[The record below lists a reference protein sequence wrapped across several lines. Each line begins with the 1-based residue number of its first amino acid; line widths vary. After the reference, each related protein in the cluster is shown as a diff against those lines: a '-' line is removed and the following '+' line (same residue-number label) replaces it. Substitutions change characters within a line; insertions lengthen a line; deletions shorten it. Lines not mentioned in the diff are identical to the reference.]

1 MILAV
6 ILVAA
11 VGCAP
16 AAGPA
21 ATASERA
28 APASSAPAVS
38 PSGSSRSA
46 DEQAAVIAT
55 VSTFEQQRAGG
66 DPQVAYD
73 LLAPRWQTAFGSVDR
88 FRTQMRDYIGSGARE
103 YRITGLSRDPSR
115 VSQATVGDAWPD
127 VQAAAEAGT
136 AWVVDVRH
144 PNVRG
149 ASAGS
154 EVLLVAP
161 DVTGRLR
168 IWILH

>member
-1 MILAV
+1 M
-6 ILVAA
+6 
-11 VGCAP
+11 
-16 AAGPA
+16 
-21 ATASERA
+21 
-28 APASSAPAVS
+28 
-38 PSGSSRSA
+38 
-46 DEQAAVIAT
+46 IAT

-73 LLAPRWQTAFGSVDR
+73 LLAPRWQATFGSLDR
-88 FRTQMRDYIGSGARE
+88 FRTQMRDYMGSGARE
-103 YRITGLSRDPSR
+103 YRITGVTRDPSR
-115 VSQATVGDAWPD
+115 LSPATVGDAWPD
-127 VQAAAEAGT
+127 IEPAAETGA

-161 DVTGRLR
+161 DPTGRLR